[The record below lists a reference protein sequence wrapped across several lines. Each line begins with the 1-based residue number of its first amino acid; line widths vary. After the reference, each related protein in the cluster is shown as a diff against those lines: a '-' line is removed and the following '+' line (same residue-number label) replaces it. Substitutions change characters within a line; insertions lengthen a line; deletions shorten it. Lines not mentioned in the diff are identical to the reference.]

1 MIFDWAF
8 AVSDYIALTR
18 FDQVPLFS
26 CEKEWSSE
34 HPDQAIYKTLF
45 FTAVQKRRD
54 TAHEKVEIVK

>member
-1 MIFDWAF
+1 MILAGAF
-8 AVSDYIALTR
+8 AVSDYIAVTR
-18 FDQVPLFS
+18 LSQVPLFS

-54 TAHEKVEIVK
+54 IAHVKVEIVK